1 MVIKSN
7 FVLAVMKILNEHREK
22 VKSGYVQPTDRMKE
36 RPDRPEVRQSNIL
49 EEVTYE
55 DSKTCNENWHNS

>member
-1 MVIKSN
+1 
-7 FVLAVMKILNEHREK
+7 MKILNEHREK

-49 EEVTYE
+49 EEIIYE
-55 DSKTCNENWHNS
+55 DSKTCNENCHNS